1 MKLFQK
7 KVKDDLLVEENTST
21 SSRQLPK
28 FLTNK
33 KVVIPLGVV
42 LLIIVMLVVK
52 AVIGGGGKMNYYD
65 TMTSLFTNEL
75 GTFNYTLD
83 VRTGEKGSLIT
94 EKTNAGSTSVDEL
107 NGVENA
113 DTTTTEATEAEKSI
127 ASQTETTEKVEKNS
141 FQDWNKYADVKTGNW
156 QYPNYKVVI
165 DGCTTSLD
173 PLTTDFTISLVTA
186 NYNDKFTE
194 VVCIDGNYY
203 FDVESMYNWLKS
215 SGDSYLISLTDK
227 MPNGS
232 KWLVI
237 PESEFKVP
245 SRYAE
250 DGEKDLSYCTSLKTM
265 YERFLVAL
273 TSTKSTL
280 ANSVGTTG
288 MSTAKDTVSVSLAGS
303 EATPLLKAFKGIATQ
318 SGDWYDSLIAS
329 GVAQNLYTE
338 DEKTQAE
345 REKDNVMEALNG
357 LAQYLNITDLD
368 SQKLAIKGSAR
379 KYTNGKNNATIE
391 GSLAINYS
399 SDTTDYIIQFS
410 GLRSGDATDIKLPQ
424 GSQTKVVDE
433 SYLNSAN
440 SVIDYLN
447 ITPIKTSVQLEIN
460 PTTISDG
467 VIEKFIDLVNDT
479 GTAGEWITKDNVYK
493 FIEKYAS
500 YKETADSTND
510 DKVNAKLVSDL
521 ADTMNKIVGGVVIT
535 KEVQAEEKV
544 EQYPD
549 INTQATGVYTKIKYD
564 SDKSDSQLAVFHVE
578 AINKGD
584 DTATVD
590 ATNFSLRTLL
600 NSVYPSNNETLI
612 RNYDTTF
619 DVSSLTKSVEIPS
632 HGWAEFDLYFVISDD
647 TGHMDMYFGDSN
659 LGSAIEY

>member
-1 MKLFQK
+1 MKLFK
-7 KVKDDLLVEENTST
+7 RKVKDDLLVEENTNESAKK
-21 SSRQLPK
+21 LPK

-33 KVVIPLGVV
+33 KIAIPCGVV
-42 LLIIVMLVVK
+42 LGAILALVVSTLL
-52 AVIGGGGKMNYYD
+52 GGKGKMNYYD
-65 TMTSLFTNEL
+65 TMASLFTNEL
-75 GTFNYTLD
+75 GSFSYTID

-94 EKTNAGSTSVDEL
+94 EKTSSATSVDEL
-107 NGVENA
+107 SSVENA
-113 DTTTTEATEAEKSI
+113 DTTITESTEKQDI
-127 ASQTETTEKVEKNS
+127 AKQETETTEKANKNE

-156 QYPNYKVVI
+156 QYPNYKIVI
-165 DGCTTSLD
+165 SGCTTSLE
-173 PLTTDFTISLVTA
+173 PLTTDFTVNLVTA

-237 PESEFKVP
+237 PESEFKIP

-280 ANSVGTTG
+280 SNNLGSTG
-288 MSTAKDTVSVSLAGS
+288 MSSNKDTVSINLAGS
-303 EATPLLKAFKGIATQ
+303 DATNVLKAFKGITTQ
-318 SGDWYDSLIAS
+318 SGDWYDSLITS
-329 GVAQNLYTE
+329 GVDKKLYTE
-338 DEKTQAE
+338 DEYKQAV
-345 REKDNVMEALNG
+345 REKDNVMEALSD
-357 LAQYLNITDLD
+357 LATYLNITDLS
-368 SQKLAIKGSAR
+368 SQNLAVQGSAR
-379 KYTNGKNNATIE
+379 SYTNGKNNATIE
-391 GSLAINYS
+391 GSLAVNYS
-399 SDTTDYIIQFS
+399 TDTTDYIIQFS
-410 GLRSGDATDIKLPQ
+410 GLRSGDADDIKLPQ
-424 GSQTKVVDE
+424 GSQTKVIDD
-433 SYLNSAN
+433 SYLGSFNSL
-440 SVIDYLN
+440 VDYLN
-447 ITPIKTSVQLEIN
+447 ITPIKTFVQLEIN

-500 YKETADSTND
+500 FKETSETTND
-510 DKVNAKLVSDL
+510 DKVNAKFVSDL
-521 ADTMNKIVGGVVIT
+521 ADAMNKIVGGVVIT

-544 EQYPD
+544 EQYPEV
-549 INTQATGVYTKIKYD
+549 NTQDTGVYTKIKYD
-564 SDKSDSQLAVFHVE
+564 SEKSDSQVAVFHVE

-584 DTATVD
+584 ETVTVD
-590 ATNFSLRTLL
+590 TTNFSLRTLL

-612 RNYDTTF
+612 HNYDNTF
-619 DVSSLTKSVEIPS
+619 DMSKLVKSVELPS
-632 HGWAEFDLYFVISDD
+632 KGWAEFDLYFVISDD
-647 TGHMDMYFGDSN
+647 TGHMDMYFGDTN

>member
-1 MKLFQK
+1 MKLFK
-7 KVKDDLLVEENTST
+7 KEVKDDLLVEEST
-21 SSRQLPK
+21 SESAKQLPK

-33 KVVIPLGVV
+33 KIVIPVGVV
-42 LLIIVMLVVK
+42 LVIVLALVAK
-52 AVIGGGGKMNYYD
+52 SLLGGGGKMNYYD
-65 TMTSLFTNEL
+65 TIASLFTNEL
-75 GTFNYTLD
+75 GTFSYTID

-94 EKTNAGSTSVDEL
+94 EKSSSSSSVGEL
-107 NGVENA
+107 NSVENA
-113 DTTTTEATEAEKSI
+113 DTATTES
-127 ASQTETTEKVEKNS
+127 TEKTDISKQEQSTEKASKNN

-156 QYPNYKVVI
+156 QYPNYKIVI
-165 DGCTTSLD
+165 NGCTTSLD
-173 PLTTDFTISLVTA
+173 PLTTDFTVNLVTA

-232 KWLVI
+232 KWLVV
-237 PESEFKVP
+237 PESEFKIP

-280 ANSVGTTG
+280 SSNLGSTG
-288 MSTAKDTVSVSLAGS
+288 MSSNKDTVSLNLAGS
-303 EATPLLKAFKGIATQ
+303 EATSILKAFKGIATQ
-318 SGDWYDSLIAS
+318 SGDWYDSLISA
-329 GVAQNLYTE
+329 GVDKKLYTD
-338 DEKTQAE
+338 DEKTQAM
-345 REKDNVMEALNG
+345 REKDNVMEALSD
-357 LAQYLNITDLD
+357 LATYLNITDLS
-368 SQKLAIKGSAR
+368 SQKLAVQGSAR
-379 KYTNGKNNATIE
+379 SYTNGKNNATIE

-399 SDTTDYIIQFS
+399 TDTTDYIIQFS
-410 GLRSGDATDIKLPQ
+410 GLRSGDAEDIKLPQ
-424 GSQTKVVDE
+424 GSQTKVVDD
-433 SYLNSAN
+433 SYLGSFNSL
-440 SVIDYLN
+440 VDYLN
-447 ITPIKTSVQLEIN
+447 VTPIKTSVQLEIN
-460 PTTISDG
+460 PTTLSDG
-467 VIEKFIDLVNDT
+467 VIEKFIELVNDT

-500 YKETADSTND
+500 FKETNETTND

-521 ADTMNKIVGGVVIT
+521 AEAMNNIVGGVVVT
-535 KEVQAEEKV
+535 KEVQAEEEI

-564 SDKSDSQLAVFHVE
+564 ESKSDSQVAVFHVE
-578 AINKGD
+578 VINKGD
-584 DTATVD
+584 EAVTVD
-590 ATNFSLRTLL
+590 TTNFSLRTLL

-612 RNYDTTF
+612 RNYDNTF
-619 DVSSLTKSVEIPS
+619 DMSKLVKSVELPS
-632 HGWAEFDLYFVISDD
+632 KGWSEFDLYFIISDD
-647 TGHMDMYFGDSN
+647 TGHMDMYFDDTN

>member
-1 MKLFQK
+1 MKLFK
-7 KVKDDLLVEENTST
+7 RKVKDDLLVEENTNESAKK
-21 SSRQLPK
+21 LPK

-33 KVVIPLGVV
+33 KIAIPCGVV
-42 LLIIVMLVVK
+42 LVIILGLVAK
-52 AVIGGGGKMNYYD
+52 TILGGGGKMNYYD
-65 TMTSLFTNEL
+65 TMANLFTNEL
-75 GTFNYTLD
+75 GSFTYTID

-94 EKTNAGSTSVDEL
+94 EKKSSTASVDEL
-107 NGVENA
+107 SSVENA
-113 DTTTTEATEAEKSI
+113 DTTTTESTEKQDI
-127 ASQTETTEKVEKNS
+127 AKQETETTEKASKNE
-141 FQDWNKYADVKTGNW
+141 FQDWDKYADVKTGNW
-156 QYPNYKVVI
+156 QYPNYKIVI
-165 DGCTTSLD
+165 SGYTTSLE
-173 PLTTDFTISLVTA
+173 PLTTDFTVNLVTA

-215 SGDSYLISLTDK
+215 SGDSYLINLTDK
-227 MPNGS
+227 MSNGS

-237 PESEFKVP
+237 PESEFKIP

-280 ANSVGTTG
+280 ANNLGSTG
-288 MSTAKDTVSVSLAGS
+288 MSSNKDTVSVSLAGS
-303 EATPLLKAFKGIATQ
+303 DATNILKAFKGITTQ
-318 SGDWYDSLIAS
+318 SGDWYDSLLAT
-329 GVAQNLYTE
+329 GVDKKLYTK
-338 DEKTQAE
+338 DEYKQAV
-345 REKDNVMEALNG
+345 REKDNVMEALSD
-357 LAQYLNITDLD
+357 LATYLNITDLS
-368 SQKLAIKGSAR
+368 SQNLAVQGSAR
-379 KYTNGKNNATIE
+379 SYTNGKNNATIE
-391 GSLAINYS
+391 GSLAVNYS
-399 SDTTDYIIQFS
+399 TDTTDYIIQFS
-410 GLRSGDATDIKLPQ
+410 GLRSGDTDDIKLPQ
-424 GSQTKVVDE
+424 GSQTKVIDD
-433 SYLNSAN
+433 SYLGSFNSL
-440 SVIDYLN
+440 VDYLN

-500 YKETADSTND
+500 FKETSETTND

-521 ADTMNKIVGGVVIT
+521 ADAMNEIVGGVVIT

-544 EQYPD
+544 EQYPEV
-549 INTQATGVYTKIKYD
+549 NTQDTGVYTKIKYD
-564 SDKSDSQLAVFHVE
+564 SEKSDSQVAVFHVE

-584 DTATVD
+584 ETVTVD
-590 ATNFSLRTLL
+590 TTNFSLRTLL

-612 RNYDTTF
+612 HNYDNTF
-619 DVSSLTKSVEIPS
+619 DMSKLVKSIELPS
-632 HGWAEFDLYFVISDD
+632 KGWAEFDLYFVISDD
-647 TGHMDMYFGDSN
+647 TGHMDMYFGDTN

>member
-1 MKLFQK
+1 MKLFKK
-7 KVKDDLLVEENTST
+7 KVKDDLLVEENTNESAKK
-21 SSRQLPK
+21 LPK

-33 KVVIPLGVV
+33 KVMVPCGVAIGAI
-42 LLIIVMLVVK
+42 LALVVSTML
-52 AVIGGGGKMNYYD
+52 GGGGKMNYYD
-65 TMTSLFTNEL
+65 TMASLFTNEL
-75 GTFNYTLD
+75 GSFTYTID

-94 EKTNAGSTSVDEL
+94 EKTSSTTSVDEL
-107 NGVENA
+107 SSVENA
-113 DTTTTEATEAEKSI
+113 DTATTES
-127 ASQTETTEKVEKNS
+127 TEKQDIAKQETESTEKANKNE

-156 QYPNYKVVI
+156 QYPNYKIVI
-165 DGCTTSLD
+165 SGCTTSLE
-173 PLTTDFTISLVTA
+173 PLTTDFTVNLVTA

-237 PESEFKVP
+237 PESEFKIP

-280 ANSVGTTG
+280 SNNLGSTG
-288 MSTAKDTVSVSLAGS
+288 MSSNKDTVNINLVGS
-303 EATPLLKAFKGIATQ
+303 DATNILKAFKGIATQ
-318 SGDWYDSLIAS
+318 SGDWYDSLLTT
-329 GVAQNLYTE
+329 GVDKKLYTE
-338 DEKTQAE
+338 DEYKQAV
-345 REKDNVMEALNG
+345 REKDNVMEALSD
-357 LAQYLNITDLD
+357 LATYLNITDLS
-368 SQKLAIKGSAR
+368 SQNLAVQGSAR
-379 KYTNGKNNATIE
+379 SYTNGKNNATIE
-391 GSLAINYS
+391 GSLAVNYS
-399 SDTTDYIIQFS
+399 TDTTDYIIQFS
-410 GLRSGDATDIKLPQ
+410 GLRSGDVDDIKLPQ
-424 GSQTKVVDE
+424 GSQTKVIDD
-433 SYLNSAN
+433 SYLGSFNSL
-440 SVIDYLN
+440 VDYLN

-500 YKETADSTND
+500 FKETSETTNE

-521 ADTMNKIVGGVVIT
+521 ADAMNKIVGGVVIT

-544 EQYPD
+544 EQYPEV
-549 INTQATGVYTKIKYD
+549 NTQDTGVYTKIKYD
-564 SDKSDSQLAVFHVE
+564 SEKSDSQVAVFHVE

-584 DTATVD
+584 ETVTVD
-590 ATNFSLRTLL
+590 TTNFSLRTLL

-612 RNYDTTF
+612 HNYDNTF
-619 DVSSLTKSVEIPS
+619 DMSKLVKSVELPS
-632 HGWAEFDLYFVISDD
+632 KGWAEFDLYFVISDD
-647 TGHMDMYFGDSN
+647 TGHMDMYFGDTN

>member
-1 MKLFQK
+1 MKLFK
-7 KVKDDLLVEENTST
+7 RKVKDDLLVEENTNESAKK
-21 SSRQLPK
+21 LPK

-33 KVVIPLGVV
+33 KIVIPCGVV
-42 LLIIVMLVVK
+42 LGAILALVVSTLL
-52 AVIGGGGKMNYYD
+52 GGGGKMNYYD
-65 TMTSLFTNEL
+65 TMASLFTNEL
-75 GTFNYTLD
+75 GSFTYTVD

-94 EKTNAGSTSVDEL
+94 EKTSSTTSVDEL
-107 NGVENA
+107 SSVENA
-113 DTTTTEATEAEKSI
+113 DTATTESTEKQDI
-127 ASQTETTEKVEKNS
+127 AKQETETTEKANKNE

-156 QYPNYKVVI
+156 QYPNYKIVI
-165 DGCTTSLD
+165 SGCTTSLE
-173 PLTTDFTISLVTA
+173 PLTTDFTVNLVTA

-232 KWLVI
+232 KWLVV
-237 PESEFKVP
+237 PESEFKIP

-280 ANSVGTTG
+280 SNNLGSTG
-288 MSTAKDTVSVSLAGS
+288 MSSNKDTVSISLAGS
-303 EATPLLKAFKGIATQ
+303 DATNILKAFKGITTQ
-318 SGDWYDSLIAS
+318 SGDWYDSLLTA
-329 GVAQNLYTE
+329 GVDKKLYTE
-338 DEKTQAE
+338 DEYKQAV
-345 REKDNVMEALNG
+345 REKDNVMEALSD
-357 LAQYLNITDLD
+357 LATYLSITDLS
-368 SQKLAIKGSAR
+368 SQNLAVQGSAR
-379 KYTNGKNNATIE
+379 SYTNGKNNATIE
-391 GSLAINYS
+391 GSLAVNYS
-399 SDTTDYIIQFS
+399 TDTTDYIIQFS
-410 GLRSGDATDIKLPQ
+410 GLRSGDADDIKLPQ
-424 GSQTKVVDE
+424 GSQTKVIDD
-433 SYLNSAN
+433 SYLGSFNSL
-440 SVIDYLN
+440 VDYLN

-500 YKETADSTND
+500 FKETSETTND

-521 ADTMNKIVGGVVIT
+521 ADAMNKIVGGVVIT

-544 EQYPD
+544 EQYPEV
-549 INTQATGVYTKIKYD
+549 NTQDTGVYTKIKYD
-564 SDKSDSQLAVFHVE
+564 SEKSDSQVAVFHVE

-584 DTATVD
+584 ETVTVD
-590 ATNFSLRTLL
+590 TTNFSLRTLL

-612 RNYDTTF
+612 HNYDNTF
-619 DVSSLTKSVEIPS
+619 DMSKLVKSVELPS
-632 HGWAEFDLYFVISDD
+632 KGWAEFDLYFVISDD
-647 TGHMDMYFGDSN
+647 TGHMDMYFSDTN

>member
-1 MKLFQK
+1 MKLFK
-7 KVKDDLLVEENTST
+7 RKLKDDLLVEENTNESAKK
-21 SSRQLPK
+21 LPK

-33 KVVIPLGVV
+33 KVMIPCGIAIGAILA
-42 LLIIVMLVVK
+42 LVVSTML
-52 AVIGGGGKMNYYD
+52 GGGGKMNYYD
-65 TMTSLFTNEL
+65 TMASLFTNEL
-75 GTFNYTLD
+75 GSFTYTID

-94 EKTNAGSTSVDEL
+94 EKTSSTTSVDEL
-107 NGVENA
+107 SSVENA
-113 DTTTTEATEAEKSI
+113 DTTTTESTEKQDI
-127 ASQTETTEKVEKNS
+127 AKQETETTEKANKNE
-141 FQDWNKYADVKTGNW
+141 FQDWSKYADVKTGNW
-156 QYPNYKVVI
+156 QYPNYKIVI
-165 DGCTTSLD
+165 SGCTTSLE
-173 PLTTDFTISLVTA
+173 PLTTDFTVNLVTA

-232 KWLVI
+232 KWLVV
-237 PESEFKVP
+237 PESEFKIP

-280 ANSVGTTG
+280 SNNLGSTG
-288 MSTAKDTVSVSLAGS
+288 MSSNKDTVSISLAGS
-303 EATPLLKAFKGIATQ
+303 DATNILKAFKGITTQ
-318 SGDWYDSLIAS
+318 SGDWYDSLLTA
-329 GVAQNLYTE
+329 GVDKKLYTE
-338 DEKTQAE
+338 DEYKQAV
-345 REKDNVMEALNG
+345 REKDNVMEALSD
-357 LAQYLNITDLD
+357 LATYLNITDLS
-368 SQKLAIKGSAR
+368 SQNLAVQGSAR
-379 KYTNGKNNATIE
+379 SYTNGKNNTTIE
-391 GSLAINYS
+391 GSLAVNYS
-399 SDTTDYIIQFS
+399 TDTTDYIIQFS
-410 GLRSGDATDIKLPQ
+410 GLRSGDADDIKLPQ
-424 GSQTKVVDE
+424 GSQTKVIDD
-433 SYLNSAN
+433 SYLGSFNSL
-440 SVIDYLN
+440 VDYLN

-500 YKETADSTND
+500 FKETSETTND

-521 ADTMNKIVGGVVIT
+521 ADAMNKIVGGVVIT

-544 EQYPD
+544 EQYPEV
-549 INTQATGVYTKIKYD
+549 NTQDTGVYTKIKYD
-564 SDKSDSQLAVFHVE
+564 SEKSDSQVAVFHVE

-584 DTATVD
+584 ETVTVD
-590 ATNFSLRTLL
+590 TTNFSLRTLL

-612 RNYDTTF
+612 HNYDNTF
-619 DVSSLTKSVEIPS
+619 DMSKLVKSVELPS
-632 HGWAEFDLYFVISDD
+632 KGWAEFDLYFVISDD
-647 TGHMDMYFGDSN
+647 TGHMDMYFGDTN

>member
-1 MKLFQK
+1 MKLFKK
-7 KVKDDLLVEENTST
+7 KVKDDLLVEENTNESAKK
-21 SSRQLPK
+21 LPK
-28 FLTNK
+28 FITNK
-33 KVVIPLGVV
+33 KVMIPCGVAIGAI
-42 LLIIVMLVVK
+42 LALVVSTML
-52 AVIGGGGKMNYYD
+52 GGGGKMNYYD
-65 TMTSLFTNEL
+65 TMASLFTNEL
-75 GTFNYTLD
+75 GSFTYTID
-83 VRTGEKGSLIT
+83 VRIGEKGSLIT
-94 EKTNAGSTSVDEL
+94 EKTSSTTSVDEL
-107 NGVENA
+107 SSVENA
-113 DTTTTEATEAEKSI
+113 DTATTES
-127 ASQTETTEKVEKNS
+127 TEKQDIAKQETESTEKANKNE

-156 QYPNYKVVI
+156 QYPNYKIVI
-165 DGCTTSLD
+165 SGCTTSLE
-173 PLTTDFTISLVTA
+173 PLTTDFTVNLVTA

-232 KWLVI
+232 KWLVV
-237 PESEFKVP
+237 PESEFKIP

-280 ANSVGTTG
+280 SNNLGSTG
-288 MSTAKDTVSVSLAGS
+288 MSSNKDTVSINLVGS
-303 EATPLLKAFKGIATQ
+303 DATNILKAFKGIATQ
-318 SGDWYDSLIAS
+318 SGDWYDSLLTT
-329 GVAQNLYTE
+329 GVDKKLYTE
-338 DEKTQAE
+338 DEYKQAV
-345 REKDNVMEALNG
+345 REKDNVMEALSD
-357 LAQYLNITDLD
+357 LATYLNITDLS
-368 SQKLAIKGSAR
+368 SQNLAVQGSAR
-379 KYTNGKNNATIE
+379 SYTNGKNNATIE
-391 GSLAINYS
+391 GSLAVNYS
-399 SDTTDYIIQFS
+399 TDTTDYIIQFS
-410 GLRSGDATDIKLPQ
+410 GLRSGDADDIKLPQ
-424 GSQTKVVDE
+424 GSQTKVIDD
-433 SYLNSAN
+433 SYLGSFNSL
-440 SVIDYLN
+440 VDYLN

-500 YKETADSTND
+500 FKETSETTND

-521 ADTMNKIVGGVVIT
+521 ADAMNKIVGGVVVT

-544 EQYPD
+544 EQYPEV
-549 INTQATGVYTKIKYD
+549 NTQDTGVYTKIKYD
-564 SDKSDSQLAVFHVE
+564 SEKSDSQVAVFHVE

-584 DTATVD
+584 ETVTVD
-590 ATNFSLRTLL
+590 TTNFSLRTLL

-612 RNYDTTF
+612 HNYDNTF
-619 DVSSLTKSVEIPS
+619 DMSKLVKSVELPS
-632 HGWAEFDLYFVISDD
+632 KGWAEFDLYFVISDD
-647 TGHMDMYFGDSN
+647 TGHMDMYFGDTN

>member
-1 MKLFQK
+1 MKLFK
-7 KVKDDLLVEENTST
+7 RKVKDDLLVEEST
-21 SSRQLPK
+21 NESTKKLPK

-33 KVVIPLGVV
+33 KIAIPCGVV
-42 LLIIVMLVVK
+42 LGAILALVVSTLL
-52 AVIGGGGKMNYYD
+52 GGGGKMNYYD
-65 TMTSLFTNEL
+65 TMASLFTNEL
-75 GTFNYTLD
+75 GSFTYTID

-94 EKTNAGSTSVDEL
+94 EKTSSTTSVDEL
-107 NGVENA
+107 SSVENA
-113 DTTTTEATEAEKSI
+113 DTTTTESTEKQNI
-127 ASQTETTEKVEKNS
+127 AKQETETTEKANKNE

-156 QYPNYKVVI
+156 QYPNYKIVI
-165 DGCTTSLD
+165 SGCTTSLE
-173 PLTTDFTISLVTA
+173 PLTTDFTVNLVTA

-232 KWLVI
+232 KWLVV
-237 PESEFKVP
+237 PESEFKIP

-280 ANSVGTTG
+280 SNSLGSTG
-288 MSTAKDTVSVSLAGS
+288 MSSNKDTVSISLAGS
-303 EATPLLKAFKGIATQ
+303 DATNILKAFKGITTQ
-318 SGDWYDSLIAS
+318 SGDWYDSLLTT
-329 GVAQNLYTE
+329 GVDKKLYTE
-338 DEKTQAE
+338 DEYKQAV
-345 REKDNVMEALNG
+345 REKDNVMEALSD
-357 LAQYLNITDLD
+357 LATYLNVTDLS
-368 SQKLAIKGSAR
+368 SQNLAVQGSAR
-379 KYTNGKNNATIE
+379 SYTNGKNNATIE
-391 GSLAINYS
+391 GSLAVNYS
-399 SDTTDYIIQFS
+399 TDTTDYIIQFS
-410 GLRSGDATDIKLPQ
+410 GLRSGDADDIKLPQ
-424 GSQTKVVDE
+424 GSQTKVIDD
-433 SYLNSAN
+433 SYLGSFNSL
-440 SVIDYLN
+440 VDYLN

-460 PTTISDG
+460 PTTLSDG

-500 YKETADSTND
+500 FKETSETTND

-521 ADTMNKIVGGVVIT
+521 ADAMNKIVGGVVIT

-544 EQYPD
+544 EQYPEV
-549 INTQATGVYTKIKYD
+549 NTQDTGVYTKIKYD
-564 SDKSDSQLAVFHVE
+564 SEKSDSQVAVFHVE

-584 DTATVD
+584 ETVTVD
-590 ATNFSLRTLL
+590 TTNFSLRTLL

-612 RNYDTTF
+612 HNYDNTF
-619 DVSSLTKSVEIPS
+619 DMSKLVKSVELPS
-632 HGWAEFDLYFVISDD
+632 KGWAEFDLYFVISDD
-647 TGHMDMYFGDSN
+647 TGHMDMYFGDTN

>member
-7 KVKDDLLVEENTST
+7 KVKDDLLVEEST
-21 SSRQLPK
+21 NESAKQLPK

-33 KVVIPLGVV
+33 KVMIPIGVV
-42 LLIIVMLVVK
+42 LVIVLVLVVK
-52 AVIGGGGKMNYYD
+52 SLLGGGGKMNYYD
-65 TMTSLFTNEL
+65 TMASLFTNEL
-75 GTFNYTLD
+75 GTFSYTID

-94 EKTNAGSTSVDEL
+94 EKTSSSSSVNEL
-107 NGVENA
+107 NSVENA
-113 DTTTTEATEAEKSI
+113 DTATTESTEKQSNI
-127 ASQTETTEKVEKNS
+127 AKQEQSTEKVNKNN

-156 QYPNYKVVI
+156 QYPNYKIVI
-165 DGCTTSLD
+165 NGCTTSLD
-173 PLTTDFTISLVTA
+173 PLTTDFTVNLVTA

-232 KWLVI
+232 KWLVV
-237 PESEFKVP
+237 PESEFKIP

-250 DGEKDLSYCTSLKTM
+250 DGEKDLSYCTSLKIM

-280 ANSVGTTG
+280 SSNLGSTG
-288 MSTAKDTVSVSLAGS
+288 MSSNKDTVSINLAGS
-303 EATPLLKAFKGIATQ
+303 EATPILKAFKGIATQ
-318 SGDWYDSLIAS
+318 SGDWYDSYLKA
-329 GVAQNLYTE
+329 GVDKKLYTE
-338 DEKTQAE
+338 DEQKQAM

-357 LAQYLNITDLD
+357 LATYLNITDLS
-368 SQKLAIKGSAR
+368 SQKLAVQGSAR
-379 KYTNGKNNATIE
+379 SYTNGKNNATIE
-391 GSLAINYS
+391 GSLAVNYS
-399 SDTTDYIIQFS
+399 TDTTDYIIQFS
-410 GLRSGDATDIKLPQ
+410 GLRSGDAEDIKLPQ
-424 GSQTKVVDE
+424 GSQTKVVDA
-433 SYLNSAN
+433 SYLSSFNSL
-440 SVIDYLN
+440 IDYLN

-460 PTTISDG
+460 PTTLSDG
-467 VIEKFIDLVNDT
+467 VVEKFIDLVNET

-500 YKETADSTND
+500 FKETKDTTND

-521 ADTMNKIVGGVVIT
+521 AEAMNKIVGGVVVT
-535 KEVQAEEKV
+535 KEVQAEEKI

-564 SDKSDSQLAVFHVE
+564 ESKSDSQVAVFHVE

-584 DTATVD
+584 EAVTVD
-590 ATNFSLRTLL
+590 TTNFSLRTLL
-600 NSVYPSNNETLI
+600 NSICPSNNETLI
-612 RNYDTTF
+612 RNYDNTF
-619 DVSSLTKSVEIPS
+619 DMSKLIKSVELPS
-632 HGWAEFDLYFVISDD
+632 KGWTEFDLYFVISDD
-647 TGHMDMYFGDSN
+647 TGHMDMYFGDTN

>member
-1 MKLFQK
+1 MKLFKK
-7 KVKDDLLVEENTST
+7 KVKDDLLVEEST
-21 SSRQLPK
+21 NESAKQLPK

-33 KVVIPLGVV
+33 KIMIPCGVV
-42 LLIIVMLVVK
+42 LGAILALVVSTML
-52 AVIGGGGKMNYYD
+52 GGGGKMNYYD
-65 TMTSLFTNEL
+65 TMASLFTNEL
-75 GTFNYTLD
+75 GSFTYTID

-94 EKTNAGSTSVDEL
+94 EKTSSTTSVDEL
-107 NGVENA
+107 SSVENA
-113 DTTTTEATEAEKSI
+113 DTTATESTEKQDI
-127 ASQTETTEKVEKNS
+127 AKQETETTEKANKNE

-156 QYPNYKVVI
+156 QYPNYKIVI
-165 DGCTTSLD
+165 SGCTTSLE
-173 PLTTDFTISLVTA
+173 PLTTDFTVNLVTA

-203 FDVESMYNWLKS
+203 FDIESMYNWLKS

-232 KWLVI
+232 KWLVV
-237 PESEFKVP
+237 PESEFKIP

-280 ANSVGTTG
+280 SNSLGSTG
-288 MSTAKDTVSVSLAGS
+288 MSSNKDTVSISLAGS
-303 EATPLLKAFKGIATQ
+303 DATNILKAFKGITTQ
-318 SGDWYDSLIAS
+318 SGDWYDSLLTT
-329 GVAQNLYTE
+329 GVDKKLYTE
-338 DEKTQAE
+338 DEYKQAV
-345 REKDNVMEALNG
+345 REKDNVMEALSD
-357 LAQYLNITDLD
+357 LATYLNITDLS
-368 SQKLAIKGSAR
+368 SQNLAVQGSAR
-379 KYTNGKNNATIE
+379 SYTNGKNNATIE
-391 GSLAINYS
+391 GSLAVNYS
-399 SDTTDYIIQFS
+399 TDTTDYIIQFS
-410 GLRSGDATDIKLPQ
+410 GLRSGDADDIKLPQ
-424 GSQTKVVDE
+424 GSQTKVIDD
-433 SYLNSAN
+433 SYLGSFNSL
-440 SVIDYLN
+440 VDYLN

-467 VIEKFIDLVNDT
+467 VIEKFINLVNDT

-500 YKETADSTND
+500 FKETSETTND

-521 ADTMNKIVGGVVIT
+521 ADAMNKIVGGVVIT

-544 EQYPD
+544 EQYPEV
-549 INTQATGVYTKIKYD
+549 NTQDTGVCTKIKYD
-564 SDKSDSQLAVFHVE
+564 SEKSDSQVAVFHVE

-584 DTATVD
+584 ETVTVD
-590 ATNFSLRTLL
+590 TTNFSLRTLL

-612 RNYDTTF
+612 HNYDNTF
-619 DVSSLTKSVEIPS
+619 DMSKLVKSVELPS
-632 HGWAEFDLYFVISDD
+632 KGWAEFDLYFVISDD
-647 TGHMDMYFGDSN
+647 TGHMDMYFGDTN